1 MLNENRAATEAIAA
15 EEISRARNRESAQM
29 GSDAEA
35 NAAKSGSQSNGSSWP
50 PGF

>member
-15 EEISRARNRESAQM
+15 EEISRARNRESAKM

-35 NAAKSGSQSNGSSWP
+35 SAAKSGSQSDMP